1 MNFREKD
8 LENLKIAMVRKY
20 GAINIKRLAEEIG
33 VSRQSIYNAIENKP
47 YTENI
52 KIKLKEWLLDNA

>member
-1 MNFREKD
+1 MNIKEKD
-8 LENLKIAMVRKY
+8 VENIKIAMVRKY
-20 GAINIKRLAEEIG
+20 GSVNFKKLAEELKI
-33 VSRQSIYNAIENKP
+33 SRQSIYNAIENKP